1 MSGNGLSWS
10 SDLDKISMRRDH
22 LFSLVVL
29 FNMDD
34 GEDFSGQ
41 RPALVTSDARKQS
54 PGNIYFLFFLCSVL
68 IIARLI
74 QLGSVLL

>member
-10 SDLDKISMRRDH
+10 SDLDETLISVRRDH

-29 FNMDD
+29 FNTDD

-41 RPALVTSDARKQS
+41 RPALVTSDAR
-54 PGNIYFLFFLCSVL
+54 
-68 IIARLI
+68 
-74 QLGSVLL
+74 